1 MKTKQK
7 QHDNYGVDVR
17 LLRSMAEEL
26 RLPLLQIARQAE
38 LANMGTVDGQPNIR
52 VIEATSEA
60 AIRLVD
66 SYLFSTQVLLGQ
78 QSLPLEPTSVT
89 ATMYDTSQYLHKLA
103 KIYDCDIDVAVRG
116 KCGLVMANAK
126 GLQAALTS
134 LAYAFIGSSMRS
146 GKQRIVLTATRQGQ
160 GIRAGV
166 MTNASIEKTTLSKA
180 RMLYG
185 KAHQPA
191 SSVTHKSGAGIYVA
205 DALFK
210 SMESE
215 LQVVQQKSRSG
226 LMATMLPSYQT
237 ALFN

>member
-1 MKTKQK
+1 MVTKQK
-7 QHDNYGVDVR
+7 ELVNTGADVH
-17 LLRSMAEEL
+17 LLRALAEEL

-38 LANMGTVDGQPNIR
+38 LANMGGNGQPNIK

-66 SYLFSTQVLLGQ
+66 SYLYSTQVLLGQ
-78 QSLPLEPTSVT
+78 QSLPLEPVSVT
-89 ATMYDTSQYLHKLA
+89 ATMYDTAQYLRKLA
-103 KIYDCDIDVAVRG
+103 KIYDCDIDVRVRG

-134 LAYAFIGSSMRS
+134 LVYAFVGSNQRTN
-146 GKQRIVLTATRQGQ
+146 KQRIVLMAMKDGQ
-160 GIRAGV
+160 GITAGV
-166 MTNASIEKTTLSKA
+166 MTNAEIEKGTLAKA
-180 RMLYG
+180 RELYG
-185 KAHQPA
+185 KARQPA
-191 SSVTHKSGAGIYVA
+191 SAITHKSGAGIYVA

-215 LQVVQQKSRSG
+215 LRVVKQNASTG

-237 ALFN
+237 ALF